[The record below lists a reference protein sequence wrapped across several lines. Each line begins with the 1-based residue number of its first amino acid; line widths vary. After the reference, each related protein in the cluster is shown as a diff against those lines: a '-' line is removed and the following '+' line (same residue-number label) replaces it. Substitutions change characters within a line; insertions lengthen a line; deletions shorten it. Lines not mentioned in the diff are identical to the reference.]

1 MEFIPG
7 RENRRAPWRRYYG
20 NSLGGGLNARGV
32 AKCDFRHIEC
42 YISETVQ
49 DRR

>member
-20 NSLGGGLNARGV
+20 NSLGGGVKRKRG
-32 AKCDFRHIEC
+32 
-42 YISETVQ
+42 SEM
-49 DRR
+49 RF